1 MEDDEFC
8 ENYKL
13 NENTVLAM
21 LKKSVHN
28 PWPIDYKLP
37 EKWDIDRLEQW
48 IEDIN
53 KRESHLIYHITT
65 QWQWNKDVKVNEIF
79 RDDLIPSTPLDEV
92 RSIVAKLIYDRIYCN
107 QSLFIICDFRDSFK
121 LPDLYLRVHL
131 PVLRSPL
138 DSPLLL
144 VSAADTDIYHNLVQE
159 EDRKIIFALDD
170 EPNQK
175 ANWQTLYYHSDEGFS
190 LLRYSLRLNST
201 RMEPTFWQAAHFP
214 QHELSPWLATFI
226 TPLYAE
232 YSTPLIES
240 PDSKV
245 PCTAKKAC
253 AHCFLKKDEMK
264 QCARC
269 KSVIYCDNTCQKAD
283 WKKHK
288 LLCCN

>member
-1 MEDDEFC
+1 MLISWLIIVHSH
-8 ENYKL
+8 N
-13 NENTVLAM
+13 NTWELFGSELFEWRCFLHFV
-21 LKKSVHN
+21 
-28 PWPIDYKLP
+28 
-37 EKWDIDRLEQW
+37 
-48 IEDIN
+48 
-53 KRESHLIYHITT
+53 
-65 QWQWNKDVKVNEIF
+65 EISNGN
-79 RDDLIPSTPLDEV
+79 D
-92 RSIVAKLIYDRIYCN
+92 SIKTLWSR
-107 QSLFIICDFRDSFK
+107 Q
-121 LPDLYLRVHL
+121 
-131 PVLRSPL
+131 
-138 DSPLLL
+138 
-144 VSAADTDIYHNLVQE
+144 